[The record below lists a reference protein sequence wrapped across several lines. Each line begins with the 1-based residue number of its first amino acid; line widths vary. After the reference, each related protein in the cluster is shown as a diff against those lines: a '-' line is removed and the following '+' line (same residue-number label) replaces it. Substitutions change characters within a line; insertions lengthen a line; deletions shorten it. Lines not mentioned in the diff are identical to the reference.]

1 MYHILETL
9 GFQYFFL
16 LNLANRKKD
25 QIQQLLLEQS
35 PDFVCVCVCV
45 CVYVCVRMR
54 TWFCLVTSNCV
65 SGKVNPHFHP
75 QFREVKFD

>member
-45 CVYVCVRMR
+45 CARARARGFV
-54 TWFCLVTSNCV
+54 
-65 SGKVNPHFHP
+65 
-75 QFREVKFD
+75 

>member
-9 GFQYFFL
+9 GCQYFFL

-45 CVYVCVRMR
+45 CARAR
-54 TWFCLVTSNCV
+54 TRASFHLVTSNCV

-75 QFREVKFD
+75 QFQEVKND

>member
-45 CVYVCVRMR
+45 RARAR
-54 TWFCLVTSNCV
+54 TRFCLVTSNCV

>member
-9 GFQYFFL
+9 GCQYFFL

-35 PDFVCVCVCV
+35 PDCVCVCV
-45 CVYVCVRMR
+45 CMCVCARARVVLFSDEQLCFRK
-54 TWFCLVTSNCV
+54 
-65 SGKVNPHFHP
+65 GKPPFPPPVPGG
-75 QFREVKFD
+75 QV